1 MQIGRSISV
10 RILLVTSAC
19 VLFSAALLKISG
31 ADPFESVTGGGLL
44 LLLLATT
51 MVLSHVAIIQPFT
64 RRFEKLTKLA
74 GSVGKAEETV
84 EPEER
89 NDEIGQV
96 SRALAGAH
104 RRMLDHERLLSAQ
117 YQALRLKQINVAHDL
132 RTPLTSLLMSLE
144 NARDAAMTA
153 DEDPAPS
160 IRDAMAEALY
170 MTSLVQNLRIASR
183 MDAGFASLGARAP
196 LDLTS
201 LVQRVANRFR
211 LLAKGGG
218 TEIHVAYPDEPVMV
232 EGDDTMIEQLVTNLV
247 QNSLTYGGG
256 IDQQVIINLDAE
268 DGRFTLDV
276 LDEGPG
282 ISPDALELITERWVR
297 GAAGKGRSKSGQGLG
312 LAIVSEVA
320 AVHEWK
326 LSLTNREERGLRAR
340 VEGATTSAP

>member
-10 RILLVTSAC
+10 RILLVTSTC
-19 VLFSAALLKISG
+19 VLFSAVLLKISG
-31 ADPFESVTGGGLL
+31 ADPFESLTGGGLL
-44 LLLLATT
+44 ILLLATT
-51 MVLSHVAIIQPFT
+51 TVLSHVAIAQPLS
-64 RRFEKLTKLA
+64 RRFEKLAKLA
-74 GSVGKAEETV
+74 GGVGKAEASV
-84 EPEER
+84 EAEDNP
-89 NDEIGQV
+89 DEIGDV
-96 SRALAGAH
+96 SRALADAH

-117 YQALRLKQINVAHDL
+117 YTALRMQQVNIAHDL

-144 NARDAAMTA
+144 NARDAALTD
-153 DEDPAPS
+153 DEDPGDS

-196 LDLTS
+196 LDLVM

-256 IDQQVIINLDAE
+256 IDQQLIINLDAS

-297 GAAGKGRSKSGQGLG
+297 GSAGKGRSKSGQGLG

-320 AVHEWK
+320 TVHDWT
-326 LSLTNREERGLRAR
+326 LSLENREERGLRAR
-340 VEGATTSAP
+340 VEGETIAS

>member
-1 MQIGRSISV
+1 M
-10 RILLVTSAC
+10 
-19 VLFSAALLKISG
+19 LLKISG

-44 LLLLATT
+44 VLLLLTT
-51 MVLSHVAIIQPFT
+51 MVLSHVSIVQPLS
-64 RRFEKLTKLA
+64 RRFEKLAKLA
-74 GSVGKAEETV
+74 GGVGKAEQKI
-84 EPEER
+84 EPEDHP
-89 NDEIGQV
+89 DEIGDV
-96 SRALAGAH
+96 SRALADAH

-144 NARDAAMTA
+144 NARDAAMT
-153 DEDPAPS
+153 DGEDPGGS

-196 LDLTS
+196 LDLVM

-232 EGDDTMIEQLVTNLV
+232 EGDDTMVEQLVTNLV
-247 QNSLTYGGG
+247 QNSLTYSGGLDEQ
-256 IDQQVIINLDAE
+256 IIINLAAE
-268 DGRFTLDV
+268 DGHFTLDV

-282 ISPDALELITERWVR
+282 IAPDALELITERWVR

-320 AVHEWK
+320 AVHDWK
-326 LSLTNREERGLRAR
+326 LSLTNREERGLCAR
-340 VEGATTSAP
+340 VEGATIS